1 LGKCLA
7 GEILSTASSW
17 QGATGI
23 LIKDR
28 PSDQG
33 QDEAATTDRMQA
45 AELHARD
52 AARRDELACRR
63 DEAAAE
69 RDRAAEQRD
78 RRINELASRRNNGF
92 ASEEVVVELKRL
104 LASAANDRAR
114 AAADRRLAA
123 EERARAAEERSEAIE
138 ALESAH
144 FDDLTGAHRRGFGE
158 AMLRAEIVRA
168 RRRDGRLVFAL
179 VDVDGLKEVNDTEGH
194 FAGDELLREV
204 VAAIRAN
211 IRSYEPVVRLGGD
224 EFAFTIAGMDLN
236 GARDRCTVI
245 QADLARRLSG
255 ARITF
260 GCTGLRPDDDLD
272 ELYRRADCALVEAR
286 KRRIRISHQP

>member
-1 LGKCLA
+1 
-7 GEILSTASSW
+7 
-17 QGATGI
+17 
-23 LIKDR
+23 LIEDR
-28 PSDQG
+28 ASDQG
-33 QDEAATTDRMQA
+33 QHETATTDRLQA
-45 AELHARD
+45 AEVHARD
-52 AARRDELACRR
+52 AARRDELASWR

-78 RRINELASRRNNGF
+78 RRISELASSCNGGPTN
-92 ASEEVVVELKRL
+92 EEVVEQLRAL
-104 LASAANDRAR
+104 LASAASDRAR

-123 EERARAAEERSEAIE
+123 EDRAGAAEERSEALE
-138 ALESAH
+138 ALESAN

-211 IRSYEPVVRLGGD
+211 IRSFEPVVRLGGD
-224 EFAFTIAGMDLN
+224 EFAFTIGGMDLN

-245 QADLARRLSG
+245 QADLARRPSG

-286 KRRIRISHQP
+286 KRRSRISHQP

>member
-1 LGKCLA
+1 
-7 GEILSTASSW
+7 
-17 QGATGI
+17 
-23 LIKDR
+23 
-28 PSDQG
+28 
-33 QDEAATTDRMQA
+33 
-45 AELHARD
+45 
-52 AARRDELACRR
+52 
-63 DEAAAE
+63 
-69 RDRAAEQRD
+69 
-78 RRINELASRRNNGF
+78 
-92 ASEEVVVELKRL
+92 
-104 LASAANDRAR
+104 
-114 AAADRRLAA
+114 
-123 EERARAAEERSEAIE
+123 
-138 ALESAH
+138 
-144 FDDLTGAHRRGFGE
+144 
-158 AMLRAEIVRA
+158 
-168 RRRDGRLVFAL
+168 
-179 VDVDGLKEVNDTEGH
+179 
-194 FAGDELLREV
+194 V

>member
-1 LGKCLA
+1 
-7 GEILSTASSW
+7 
-17 QGATGI
+17 

-33 QDEAATTDRMQA
+33 QDEASTTDRMQA
-45 AELHARD
+45 AEVHARD

-78 RRINELASRRNNGF
+78 RRINELASRRNDGF

-104 LASAANDRAR
+104 LASAASDRAR

-123 EERARAAEERSEAIE
+123 EERTRAAEERSEALE

-158 AMLRAEIVRA
+158 AMLRAEILRA

-211 IRSYEPVVRLGGD
+211 IRSFEPVVRLGGD

-236 GARDRCTVI
+236 GAQDRCTVI
-245 QADLARRLSG
+245 QADLARRPSG

-260 GCTGLRPDDDLD
+260 GCTGLRPGDDLD

-286 KRRIRISHQP
+286 KRRSRISHQP